1 MKNLVFIP
9 ARSGSKGIKNKNLSI
24 VNNKS
29 LIDYTLE
36 FAYKIKKKYN
46 NFDIL
51 LSTDSKK
58 ILRKTEKYNY
68 KYKYIRPKS
77 LSGDKSL
84 VINAILHGISWYEK
98 NIEDIE
104 NVLMLQ
110 PTNPYRIFKDFD
122 NLYNKFLKNSY
133 STYVSV
139 IKMKEHPSECIYYS
153 KNKWNYIINPKKK
166 SYGRQ
171 SYDPN
176 YFFIDGSYYLS
187 KKKFLQK
194 NKSFLVKKN
203 TKFFQLS
210 HNYPFDIDEKND
222 LNLIKSFKLL
232 K

>member
-1 MKNLVFIP
+1 MRNLVFIP

-36 FAYKIKKKYN
+36 FAYKIKKKYK

-58 ILRKTEKYNY
+58 ILRKTKKY
-68 KYKYIRPKS
+68 KYKHNYIRPKY

-84 VINAILHGISWYEK
+84 VIEAILHGINWYEQ
-98 NIEDIE
+98 NIENIDY
-104 NVLMLQ
+104 VLMLQ
-110 PTNPYRIFKDFD
+110 PTNPYRVFKDFSR
-122 NLYNKFLKNSY
+122 LYSEFSKNPHRP
-133 STYVSV
+133 YVSV
-139 IKMKEHPSECIYYS
+139 IKMKEHPSECIYYNE
-153 KNKWNYIINPKKK
+153 NKWNYIINPNKK

-171 SYDPN
+171 SYDHN

-187 KKKFLQK
+187 KKKFLEK
-194 NKSFLVKKN
+194 NKSFLIKKN

-222 LNLIKSFKLL
+222 LKLIKSFKFL